1 MKYIFPVML
10 FSLCY
15 QYVHVNYLVENFDY
29 MGYISNKFT
38 FFDVFTTCIFLLL
51 PLVVKPKKILFLD
64 IAFSIFYFLLYIPII
79 ITFLNSYENTL
90 EIIYNQSFFVL
101 GFILMFYIPKIKFIG
116 LYFQKIKPLKFRY
129 LIYICLIFI
138 ALLLFQYRN
147 SYKIVSFDDV
157 YKQRSDSQ
165 QDSVFFGYLTL
176 WITYFFGPLLLANG
190 LIKKNI
196 FVTIFG
202 VLSVVFIY
210 GIGGSKISLFIPFLI
225 IGIFFIYNKGYSIF
239 SFLSYSFTGI
249 ILFVLS
255 ISKDF
260 LMISSVILM
269 RTFGIA
275 GLLTFQYNEFFKK
288 NDLTYFSHVNIV
300 NFFSRNYPYDKAL
313 GFVVSSYYGA
323 DSDVNSNANFLAT
336 DGLASFGL
344 VGVLIVSVLLGLYFS
359 FTKTQVKEGNKL
371 IFGIMIVPFSFIVLN
386 VGLFTSIL
394 SGGFLFLNI
403 YYLFF
408 KSE

>member
-1 MKYIFPVML
+1 
-10 FSLCY
+10 
-15 QYVHVNYLVENFDY
+15 
-29 MGYISNKFT
+29 
-38 FFDVFTTCIFLLL
+38 
-51 PLVVKPKKILFLD
+51 
-64 IAFSIFYFLLYIPII
+64 
-79 ITFLNSYENTL
+79 
-90 EIIYNQSFFVL
+90 
-101 GFILMFYIPKIKFIG
+101 MFYIPKIKFIG